1 MDRRIKYALTVI
13 LLTAAPSVLA
23 QYLGPVGSPLPIQRQ
38 SVPTT
43 GIVRNYGSVPTTSPF
58 PTSSLG
64 ASAMPPATPQFR
76 SRTLTPVDNSLGS
89 RVASYAK
96 WQGVTRGI
104 RF

>member
-1 MDRRIKYALTVI
+1 VDRRTKYVLIAVI
-13 LLTAAPSVLA
+13 LAAAPPVLA

-38 SVPTT
+38 SIPTT
-43 GIVRNYGSVPTTSPF
+43 GIVRNYGSMPATTPF
-58 PTSSLG
+58 PTGSFG
-64 ASAMPPATPQFR
+64 ASSMRPPTPQFR